1 MAEEII
7 IEGKTFEA
15 AMAEAQAK
23 YSGENVQYEILEM
36 PKRGIFGIGATP
48 AKIKVIINDAEEDED
63 TDLSGIVASI
73 KGLGVTTN
81 RGGGGETPAPKAEKA
96 EKPVREKQNRHDRRD
111 RDAENK
117 KAEEKSGPE
126 TADETANS
134 ANAENADNREKSA
147 HREKTPK
154 QPVIKEPHVIEVTEE
169 EKECA
174 LKFANTL
181 LSDMGVDAVARFTGS
196 EPSGIGGN
204 TYPHMEIAGEGAGI
218 LIGHHG
224 ETLDAI
230 QYLVNLCAHRKGGGS
245 SKEFVKIIVDIEDYR
260 RKREETL
267 RALARRTAAKALK
280 YKRNIVLEPMNPF
293 ERRIIHSEIQGI
305 EDVSTHSVGSDDNR
319 KIVVC
324 YEGADKFDRRR
335 RNGGRRNARGAEAEN
350 TAVNTAEDGAQAE
363 PAAESAEA
371 ETEYST
377 PAAEEE

>member
-1 MAEEII
+1 
-7 IEGKTFEA
+7 
-15 AMAEAQAK
+15 
-23 YSGENVQYEILEM
+23 
-36 PKRGIFGIGATP
+36 
-48 AKIKVIINDAEEDED
+48 
-63 TDLSGIVASI
+63 
-73 KGLGVTTN
+73 
-81 RGGGGETPAPKAEKA
+81 
-96 EKPVREKQNRHDRRD
+96 
-111 RDAENK
+111 
-117 KAEEKSGPE
+117 
-126 TADETANS
+126 
-134 ANAENADNREKSA
+134 
-147 HREKTPK
+147 
-154 QPVIKEPHVIEVTEE
+154 
-169 EKECA
+169 
-174 LKFANTL
+174 
-181 LSDMGVDAVARFTGS
+181 MGVDAVARFTGS

-335 RNGGRRNARGAEAEN
+335 RNGGRRNARAQAEN
-350 TAVNTAEDGAQAE
+350 TAANTAEDGAQAE

-371 ETEYST
+371 ETECSA

>member
-81 RGGGGETPAPKAEKA
+81 RGGGGETPKAEKA

-111 RDAENK
+111 RDAEDR
-117 KAEEKSGPE
+117 KAEEKSGSE
-126 TADETANS
+126 AADETANS
-134 ANAENADNREKSA
+134 ANAENREKSA
-147 HREKTPK
+147 HREKAPK

-335 RNGGRRNARGAEAEN
+335 RNGGRRNARAQAEN
-350 TAVNTAEDGAQAE
+350 TAANTAEDGAQAE

-371 ETEYST
+371 ETECSA

>member
-81 RGGGGETPAPKAEKA
+81 RGGGGETPKAEKA
-96 EKPVREKQNRHDRRD
+96 EKPVRDKQNRHDRRD
-111 RDAENK
+111 RDAENR
-117 KAEEKSGPE
+117 KAEEKSGSE
-126 TADETANS
+126 AADETANS

-147 HREKTPK
+147 HREKAPK

-174 LKFANTL
+174 LRFANTL

-230 QYLVNLCAHRKGGGS
+230 QYLVNLCAHRNGGGS

-335 RNGGRRNARGAEAEN
+335 RNGGRRNARWAEAEN

-363 PAAESAEA
+363 PAAESAEV